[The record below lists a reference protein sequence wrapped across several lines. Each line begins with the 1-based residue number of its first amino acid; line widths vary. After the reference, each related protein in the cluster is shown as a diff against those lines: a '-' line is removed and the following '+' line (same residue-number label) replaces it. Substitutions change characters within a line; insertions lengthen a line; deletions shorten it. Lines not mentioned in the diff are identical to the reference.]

1 MERCILDIVLSHI
14 SHLYNFLCH
23 SICSHSDYTPS
34 LNNHTKLVF
43 GASPAVFTHPDCN
56 DPAPHAQ
63 PSPRLAHG
71 FLCHTRELQGLGQK
85 VTIQAASTQAVS
97 REPTPLCT
105 CARRTNVRWAPQGTF
120 ELHLS
125 FLSRVCCLRDWCAW
139 YQSSFGAARS
149 TQWGSTPRAWW
160 SFSSNYF

>member
-1 MERCILDIVLSHI
+1 MQALQTKKICGWHGMERCILDIVLSHI

-63 PSPRLAHG
+63 PSPRIAHG
-71 FLCHTRELQGLGQK
+71 FLCHTRELQGLGQPSDHPGSFHSGS
-85 VTIQAASTQAVS
+85 VPGANPPVYMCWEDQCQMSSTGHI
-97 REPTPLCT
+97 
-105 CARRTNVRWAPQGTF
+105 WAPS
-120 ELHLS
+120 ELPFTGLLS
-125 FLSRVCCLRDWCAW
+125 AWLMCLVSK
-139 YQSSFGAARS
+139 QL
-149 TQWGSTPRAWW
+149 W
-160 SFSSNYF
+160 SCP